1 MSNWNSLEEQ
11 LRSWQPRH
19 PSARVE
25 QNIFASAAAA
35 PKANKSLAQSIH
47 FHLSWQSGWAAG
59 LATCM
64 VLTFTLL
71 NLTHSTGLTSLPRLN
86 ASAVLSNSSYA
97 SSFVELEHNCVS
109 APIFGWT
116 NDRELHSSIRSFDLL
131 NTNHLL
137 P

>member
-1 MSNWNSLEEQ
+1 MSNWNSLEDQ
-11 LRSWQPRH
+11 LRSWQPRR

-25 QNIFASAAAA
+25 QSIFAPVTAA
-35 PKANKSLAQSIH
+35 PKAKSFAQTVH

-59 LATCM
+59 LAMCL
-64 VLTFTLL
+64 VLAFTLL
-71 NLTHSTGLTSLPRLN
+71 NLTQTTGITRLPGLN

-116 NDRELHSSIRSFDLL
+116 NDGEVHSSIRSFDLL

>member
-1 MSNWNSLEEQ
+1 MNDWNSLEDQ
-11 LRSWQPRH
+11 LRSWQPRRA
-19 PSARVE
+19 SARVE
-25 QNIFASAAAA
+25 QTLFAPISA
-35 PKANKSLAQSIH
+35 PKHRTSLLRNIH

-59 LATCM
+59 LATCL
-64 VLTFTLL
+64 VLAFTLL
-71 NLTHSTGLTSLPRLN
+71 NLTHSSGITRLPGLN

-116 NDRELHSSIRSFDLL
+116 NDGELHSSIRSFDLL